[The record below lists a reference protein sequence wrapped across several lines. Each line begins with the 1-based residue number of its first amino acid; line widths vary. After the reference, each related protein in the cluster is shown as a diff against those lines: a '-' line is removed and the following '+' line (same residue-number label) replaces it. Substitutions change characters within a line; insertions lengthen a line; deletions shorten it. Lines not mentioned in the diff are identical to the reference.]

1 LTIIHHL
8 LEHGLHL
15 RLYDPAAMDTA
26 KKVIRPSPCI
36 TWCDDA
42 YSAIH
47 SSHAIALIT
56 EWKEFTTIRWEKARQ
71 TMLGNAFFDGR
82 NLFQPEHMARHG
94 FEYISVGRPSLMH
107 IQDPLTIQTVG
118 T

>member
-1 LTIIHHL
+1 
-8 LEHGLHL
+8 
-15 RLYDPAAMDTA
+15 
-26 KKVIRPSPCI
+26 
-36 TWCDDA
+36 
-42 YSAIH
+42 
-47 SSHAIALIT
+47 
-56 EWKEFTTIRWEKARQ
+56 
-71 TMLGNAFFDGR
+71 MLGNAFFDGR